1 MDKLIL
7 TFTPKQHE
15 KYLQLRAKE
24 IDALNFDTSLA
35 EFETYSQ
42 DILKNSLSSICAE
55 CERLLTFY
63 DSKAFFT
70 SLSEKDTQKLIPV
83 YFDVINNIEKQ
94 RKKLYSESIRTTKI
108 FMNAEKLCADISK
121 KYNDF
126 LPYKAAFYNNEKFK
140 NEILETDDKFLK
152 SIEKAQAFRSD
163 IANYLNSISIVC
175 DEYIPEFYK
184 KSSSA
189 SDSPKFKGFKANEF
203 FASVITFV
211 TQLKTI

>member
-15 KYLQLRAKE
+15 KYLQLNSKE
-24 IDALNFDTSLA
+24 IEALHFDTSLA
-35 EFETYSQ
+35 DFDTLST
-42 DILKNSLSSICAE
+42 DILDNSLSSICSE
-55 CERLLTFY
+55 CERLLAFY
-63 DSKAFFT
+63 DSKSFFAT
-70 SLSEKDTQKLIPV
+70 LSQKDVKNLIPV
-83 YFDVINNIEKQ
+83 YFEVINSIEKQ
-94 RKKLYSESIRTTKI
+94 RQKLYSESIKAGKI
-108 FMNAEKLCADISK
+108 FMDAEKLCADISK
-121 KYNDF
+121 RYNDF

-140 NEILETDDKFLK
+140 NEIFETDENFLK

-175 DEYIPEFYK
+175 DECIPEFYK

-189 SDSPKFKGFKANEF
+189 SDSPKFKEFRANEF
-203 FASVITFV
+203 FACVITFV